1 MGAVVYLVSFRNL
14 KRWVAGGREFN
25 GNNKE
30 LLLPFISLPLTSSS
44 LLDSAG
50 LRREN
55 VSLHTPLYSPGAL
68 NPALG
73 ILAYKYT
80 SHPSDIKS

>member
-50 LRREN
+50 LRRIN
-55 VSLHTPLYSPGAL
+55 VPASRHAPLYSPGAL
-68 NPALG
+68 NPASNQQASS
-73 ILAYKYT
+73 IT
-80 SHPSDIKS
+80 P